1 MTQHHKYD
9 IKTLEEIYPFELD
22 IYAAL
27 VQQFIKK
34 QQEK

>member
-1 MTQHHKYD
+1 MAQHHKYD
-9 IKTLEEIYPFELD
+9 IKTLEDLYPFELD

-27 VQQFIKK
+27 IQQFNKK